1 VSPARVFVTA
11 MACALIAACA
21 HHEPPAPPVRPVKL
35 AEARSAA
42 GLAAAVFAGE
52 VKPRHE
58 SDLGF
63 RIAGKVIA
71 RYVDAGSRV
80 TRGQPLARLDP
91 ADVGL
96 QADAQRAAVAAAET
110 DLAFARAEF
119 DRYNNLYQQKFISAS
134 ALDAKRSA
142 LESGQARLAQA
153 KAQLAVQQN
162 QASYATL
169 VAIDSGVITS
179 VQVEAGQVVAAGQ
192 AVMKL
197 AREDEREVAIA
208 VPENRLAE
216 LRNANTLG
224 VVLWAD
230 PTRVHAA
237 RIREI
242 APAVDPV
249 TRTFAVR
256 VAMLQPDPALQWGM
270 TASVVVRGADAT
282 GTLLPLTSIYRDSDK
297 PAVWIYDR
305 TAESVGLRAVD
316 ITQYREDGVIVS
328 GVEPGELVVAAGV
341 HKLLPGQKVR
351 PYDGAGV
358 MPARA
363 NPLAPRTLAL
373 RDR

>member
-1 VSPARVFVTA
+1 MSQVRVVVIL
-11 MACALIAACA
+11 MVGALMAACA
-21 HHEPPAPPVRPVKL
+21 KHEPPAPPVRPVKL

-42 GLAAAVFAGE
+42 GLGSAVFAGE

-63 RIAGKVIA
+63 RIAGKVVA
-71 RYVDAGSRV
+71 RYVDAGTRV
-80 TRGQPLARLDP
+80 TKGQPLARLDP

-96 QADAQRAAVAAAET
+96 QADAQRAAVAAASTE
-110 DLAFARAEF
+110 LAFAKSEF
-119 DRYNNLYQQKFISAS
+119 DRYNSLYQQKFISAS

-169 VAIDSGVITS
+169 VATDAGVITS
-179 VQVEAGQVVAAGQ
+179 VQIEAGQVIAAGQ

-216 LRNANTLG
+216 LKNANALG

-230 PTRVHAA
+230 ATRVHPA

-256 VAMLQPDPALQWGM
+256 VAILQPDPALQWGM
-270 TASVVVRGADAT
+270 TANVVVQGADAV
-282 GTLLPLTSIYRDSDK
+282 GTLLPLSSIYRDNDK

-305 TAESVGLRAVD
+305 TAESVGLRTVT
-316 ITQYREDGVIVS
+316 INQYREDGVIVS
-328 GVEPGELVVAAGV
+328 GVQPGELVVAAGV
-341 HKLLPGQKVR
+341 HKLLPGQRVR
-351 PYDGAGV
+351 PYDAVGM

-363 NPLAPRTLAL
+363 TPPAPRTVAQG
-373 RDR
+373 